1 VILLKT
7 VDRFLEYV
15 SFDTQSKEDS
25 VTYPSTDKQWILA
38 HKIVN
43 DLEKMGIVVSID
55 EFGYVIGKIP
65 ANTAKKAPRIA
76 FIAHMDT
83 SPDASGKDVK
93 PRIVKAY
100 DGKTI
105 LLNETLDIRL
115 DPAVFETLK
124 GNIGHDL
131 IVTDGTTLLGA
142 DDKAGVAEIVSLAE
156 YLTQNPAV
164 PHGDVSFVFTPD
176 EEIGRGTEKLDIKK
190 VEADFAYTMDGSTV
204 GEIAYENFNAAAA
217 KVLITGKSVHPG
229 SAKGKMLNSIR
240 VAWEFDHLL
249 PEFMRPEATEKYEGF
264 NHVLGIQGSCEE
276 TVMRY
281 IIRNHDR
288 ALFARQKTDFEHAC
302 AFINQKYGTGVCTL
316 EIKDSYF
323 NMREKIDHAI
333 YVVDI
338 AKAAIQECGV
348 NVIVEPIRGG
358 TDGARLTELGLPCPN
373 LGTGGYNYHGP
384 YEYCSIQEMNL
395 AVEIAK
401 KIVAKV
407 AMME

>member
-1 VILLKT
+1 LKT
-7 VDRFLEYV
+7 VDRFLQYV

-25 VTYPSTDKQWILA
+25 ATYPSTEKQWVLA
-38 HKIVN
+38 HRIAS
-43 DLEKMGIVVSID
+43 DLQSLGIAVSID

-65 ANTAKKAPRIA
+65 ANIAKKTARIA

-83 SPDASGKDVK
+83 SPDASGKDIS
-93 PRIVKAY
+93 PRIVSAY

-105 LLNETLDIRL
+105 VLNEKLDIRM

-124 GNIGHDL
+124 GNIGQDL

-142 DDKAGVAEIVSLAE
+142 DDKAGAAEIVSLAE
-156 YLTQNPAV
+156 YLMKNPAV

-176 EEIGRGTEKLDIKK
+176 EEVGRGTEKLDLKK
-190 VEADFAYTMDGSTV
+190 VEADFAYTLDGSTV
-204 GEIAYENFNAAAA
+204 GEIAYENFNAALA

-240 VAWEFDHLL
+240 VAEEFDRLL

-264 NHVLGIQGSCEE
+264 NHIMGFQGTCEE
-276 TVMRY
+276 TVIRY

-288 ALFARQKTDFEHAC
+288 ALFARQKTDFENAS
-302 AFINQKYGTGVCTL
+302 AYINQKYGAGVCTL
-316 EIKDSYF
+316 EIKDQYF
-323 NMREKIDHAI
+323 NMREKIDRAI
-333 YVVDI
+333 HVVDI
-338 AKAAIQECGV
+338 AKAAIRECGLE
-348 NVIVEPIRGG
+348 VIVEPIRGG

-384 YEYCSIQEMNL
+384 FEYCSIQEMNL

-407 AMME
+407 ATM